1 MREKH
6 KPLDICEMERYF
18 GILYNTQKYSL
29 TLEDTIIYAFEQS
42 ILTNACRNNL
52 PKPDS
57 VNHSIIEKKTKKWD
71 ILVNSVMDMGRK

>member
-1 MREKH
+1 
-6 KPLDICEMERYF
+6 MERYF

-29 TLEDTIIYAFEQS
+29 TLEDTIIYAFEQR

-57 VNHSIIEKKTKKWD
+57 VNHSIIEKKTKK
-71 ILVNSVMDMGRK
+71 